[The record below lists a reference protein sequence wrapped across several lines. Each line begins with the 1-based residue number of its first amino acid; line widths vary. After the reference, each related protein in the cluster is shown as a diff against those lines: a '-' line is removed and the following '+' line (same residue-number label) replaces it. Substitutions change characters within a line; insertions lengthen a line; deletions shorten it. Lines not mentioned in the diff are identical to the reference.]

1 MIRTCLAV
9 CLALGAMAVPVRA
22 QSQQQPRPV
31 AGQWR
36 VDFVTPLGQNWI
48 IMTINQSGTK
58 LTGHATDEF
67 GEYELA
73 GRIVDDQVTVVWSV
87 AEDGKML
94 EITMKGKLESPT
106 LITGTAKLGDV
117 GEGPLSARRTGDAGD
132 YESVHF
138 FFQEPIA

>member
-1 MIRTCLAV
+1 MAGIMMRTLVALGVALAALAV
-9 CLALGAMAVPVRA
+9 PAHAR
-22 QSQQQPRPV
+22 QQQQQQRTV
-31 AGQWR
+31 SGTWR

-48 IMTINQSGTK
+48 IMTINQSGAK

-67 GEYELA
+67 GEYEIN
-73 GRIVDDQVTVVWSV
+73 GRVVDDQVTVVWSV

-94 EITMKGKLESPT
+94 EITMKGKLETAT

-132 YESVHF
+132 R
-138 FFQEPIA
+138 